1 MIDVVKNHKKTSLFK
16 RLRLVPPGV
25 AMIQRLYDRKS
36 LSTIFQKFLYLHI
49 YPVMFAN
56 CSADEN
62 FKIFQNLIT
71 NCIGF

>member
-1 MIDVVKNHKKTSLFK
+1 M
-16 RLRLVPPGV
+16 PPGV

-62 FKIFQNLIT
+62 FKKFLEFDNKLYRILTLKLQLRQ
-71 NCIGF
+71 